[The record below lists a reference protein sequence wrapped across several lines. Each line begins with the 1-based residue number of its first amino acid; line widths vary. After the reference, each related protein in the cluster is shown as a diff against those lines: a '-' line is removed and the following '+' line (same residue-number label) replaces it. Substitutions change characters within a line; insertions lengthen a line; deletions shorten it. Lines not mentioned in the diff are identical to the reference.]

1 MTNLNAAKG
10 RCLATARLLIRPQ
23 RAVLELGAAEDVLA
37 TTLRA
42 VHHANRHGRPDD
54 FIAVALPMMHRGRE
68 TMRPGTEVELIGST
82 ASLAAFLT
90 LEGMVMLK
98 RRGMLVA
105 TDIMDAVAETGT
117 QGAAYVRDRACE
129 KHTPGWIARS
139 RRRAERR
146 GKPLGQPVEPRA
158 DDTRTLLLRHGHAV
172 LHIREQIGLIA
183 EGPLLVSTYGFSS
196 AAAPAV
202 LPVWTE
208 SMRELDNAA

>member
-1 MTNLNAAKG
+1 
-10 RCLATARLLIRPQ
+10 
-23 RAVLELGAAEDVLA
+23 
-37 TTLRA
+37 
-42 VHHANRHGRPDD
+42 
-54 FIAVALPMMHRGRE
+54 
-68 TMRPGTEVELIGST
+68 
-82 ASLAAFLT
+82 
-90 LEGMVMLK
+90 MLK

-129 KHTPGWIARS
+129 KHTPGGIARS